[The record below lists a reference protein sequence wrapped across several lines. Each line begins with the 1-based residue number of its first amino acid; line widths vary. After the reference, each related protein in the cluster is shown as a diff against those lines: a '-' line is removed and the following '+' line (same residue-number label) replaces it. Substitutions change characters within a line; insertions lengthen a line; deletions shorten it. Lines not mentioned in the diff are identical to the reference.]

1 MGGSQSATSA
11 EPVSYLSQNRPVMSK
26 RITLTP
32 AQVEYYEA
40 LLQLVRELRAREREL
55 RSIRDG
61 DPIRGHR

>member
-1 MGGSQSATSA
+1 MAKRHPQ
-11 EPVSYLSQNRPVMSK
+11 LRPVMSK